1 MNGASIMGRK
11 IVVMYA
17 QPTKEVKKKP
27 TQDLIED
34 GI

>member
-17 QPTKEVKKKP
+17 QPTKKVEKKP

-34 GI
+34 GM